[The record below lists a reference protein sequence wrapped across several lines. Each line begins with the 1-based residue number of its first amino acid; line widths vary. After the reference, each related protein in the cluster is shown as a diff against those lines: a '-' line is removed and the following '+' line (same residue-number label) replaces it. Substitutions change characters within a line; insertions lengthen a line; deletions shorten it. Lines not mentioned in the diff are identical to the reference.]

1 MYPHQKALVAL
12 IVVNALVLLA
22 IGFTLG
28 FFFGKIN
35 APVREIGA
43 CSIIKP
49 L

>member
-1 MYPHQKALVAL
+1 MYPHQKALIAL

-22 IGFTLG
+22 MGFGIGFYV
-28 FFFGKIN
+28 GKIN
-35 APVREIGA
+35 APIREISA